1 MITIKDVAKIA
12 GVSVATVS
20 RVINE
25 SGYVNIDTRKK
36 VEAAI
41 RQSNYS
47 PNEVA
52 RSLYKRKSKL
62 IGLLLPDI
70 TNPFF
75 PQLARG
81 IEDYMQENGY
91 RIIFGNSDENEEKEL
106 DYIRTFVQNNV
117 VGVISST
124 NFPDSGAYLEMNI
137 PVVFLDRTSNDSPS
151 VYADGR
157 KGGRLAA
164 QEMVARGSNRITII
178 QGPAHVKPAQDR
190 FQGAA
195 EALEEMGIS
204 YNVIRTSSF
213 SYTEAEQWA
222 TELFE
227 RFLDTDGVIA
237 SNDIV
242 ATAVLHEAHRL
253 GKTVPEDVQIIG
265 FDDIPLSSLMSPSL
279 STIRQ
284 PARDMGSEAA
294 RLLIQLIEQDQVE
307 EKNIQLPV
315 SFIERETTRS
325 RIETSKKG

>member
-1 MITIKDVAKIA
+1 MTIKDVARIA

-25 SGYVNIDTRKK
+25 SGYVNVDTRKK
-36 VEAAI
+36 VEAAVKQI
-41 RQSNYS
+41 NYT

-81 IEDYMQENGY
+81 IEDRMQENGY
-91 RIIFGNSDENEEKEL
+91 RIIFGNSDENGDKEL

-117 VGVISST
+117 IGVIAST
-124 NFPDSGAYLEMNI
+124 NFPDSDTYLDLKI
-137 PVVFLDRTSNDSPS
+137 PIVFLDRTSNDSPS

-164 QEMVARGSNRITII
+164 EEIIARGSKLITVV
-178 QGPAHVKPAQDR
+178 QGPAHIKPAQDR
-190 FQGAA
+190 FLGAV
-195 EALEEMGIS
+195 EVLNEMDIT
-204 YNVIRTSSF
+204 YNVIQTSSF
-213 SYTEAEQWA
+213 SFAEAEQWA
-222 TELFE
+222 QELFDKYI
-227 RFLDTDGVIA
+227 DTDGVIA

-253 GKTVPEDVQIIG
+253 GKKVPQDVQIIG
-265 FDDIPLSSLMSPSL
+265 FDDIPLSSLLSPSL

-284 PARDMGSEAA
+284 PAHDMGREAA
-294 RLLIQLIEQDQVE
+294 GLLIKLIEQDKVE
-307 EKNIQLPV
+307 DKIIQLPV
-315 SFIERETTRS
+315 SFVERETTRP
-325 RIETSKKG
+325 KH